1 MHDKSPAAGAPE
13 PTRRVL
19 AFHARTLDEA
29 RAAVGRNYYPH
40 RLAQLT
46 TDSDLDMSLRTVQL
60 GPVSVGR
67 LSYGVDV
74 SIHLDELE
82 SAYHVNIPMSGGI
95 ESEAG
100 GEPDVVT
107 RGRAS
112 IYLPHRSTRITRWS
126 ADCVV
131 YGIKFD
137 RAYLESEL
145 RALLGRPVGKP
156 VTFDPVFDLSSKSG
170 ASWLALVRTLAAE
183 LDDDSSLLYN
193 ELVSS
198 RLVDAVTTG
207 LLLTAAHDSRELLD
221 SPAHAARPRTISRA
235 IDAIHA
241 HPEEPWTVSGLAMLV
256 GVSVRTLQDG
266 FRRYVGVSPLA
277 YLRDVRLE
285 RAHED
290 LIQADPSDVA
300 VTDVAYRWGFQHLG
314 RFALEYRKRY
324 GQPPSKTLTTT

>member
-13 PTRRVL
+13 PTRRVS
-19 AFHARTLDEA
+19 AFQARTLDEA
-29 RAAVGRNYYPH
+29 RAAVGGTYYPH

-67 LSYGVDV
+67 LSYGADV
-74 SIHLDELE
+74 RIDLGELE
-82 SAYHVNIPMSGGI
+82 SAYHVSIPMSGGI

-100 GEPDVVT
+100 GESDVVT
-107 RGRAS
+107 PGRAS

-156 VTFDPVFDLSSKSG
+156 VNFDPVLDLSSKAG

-207 LLLTAAHDSRELLD
+207 LLLAANHDSSDILD
-221 SPAHAARPRTISRA
+221 SPAQAARPRTIGRA

-241 HPEEPWTVSGLAMLV
+241 HPEDSWTVSRLATLV

-266 FRRYVGVSPLA
+266 FQRYVGVAPLA

-290 LIQADPSDVA
+290 LIRSNPAVVA
-300 VTDVAYRWGFQHLG
+300 VTDVAYRWGFRHLG
-314 RFALEYRKRY
+314 RFALDYRKRY
-324 GQPPSKTLTTT
+324 GQPPSQTLTTT